1 MASIRLITS
10 SRRRVASGSG
20 TSSVMANPK
29 IQEMVDLAALDVK
42 RLREAASA
50 PQARQA
56 WTDFL
61 EHANRAINRL
71 EGYSRRTKQLA
82 KYKALVSDEV
92 WASPLTK
99 YMRVARNAH
108 EHGVEDLEMSAP
120 HLDRIVHDN
129 GFILGAPLI
138 MAKGPN
144 GEDVFMSPVGPTT
157 LGRLVLFLGAGAS
170 RGAQDG
176 KGNEIPDGIE
186 LSRRIVDQ
194 YLKPSYHGRDLK
206 TVHGISFDE
215 FDRRLFKPLEN
226 VVITTRR
233 NGYGDYLFRT

>member
-1 MASIRLITS
+1 
-10 SRRRVASGSG
+10 
-20 TSSVMANPK
+20 MANPK

-157 LGRLVLFLGAGAS
+157 LEGPPGA
-170 RGAQDG
+170 
-176 KGNEIPDGIE
+176 
-186 LSRRIVDQ
+186 RIVTVAPTIRMLPIMSPRGEQVMPPGLALIAEDEPETAAAARA
-194 YLKPSYHGRDLK
+194 YLSWVIEKIA
-206 TVHGISFDE
+206 TFD
-215 FDRRLFKPLEN
+215 
-226 VVITTRR
+226 
-233 NGYGDYLFRT
+233 